1 MKKDSH
7 NTSDATQHTTLR
19 QQLLRSHLRVAGLA
33 ALVLVLAAVAMQ
45 MLREPITTIRLVN
58 VPSANAAMTVQLGL
72 QRSEAN
78 LRGWVALKNPALRRN
93 VGFAWSTEI
102 RPAFES
108 LKQLSEKHSTAER
121 QALLSELDENLTRL
135 KKLQDW
141 TIDVAAKSGNEPA
154 KLVFSQEFGPAR
166 KKLVDKIDKLRY
178 KQVNPGAATRES
190 FFRLRLGLSDAEAA
204 LGRFVVEGNEAD
216 ATNYLDNIK
225 RVRRLTAWLSTGSI
239 TGSVSLL
246 PVQITEQLDALERLS
261 DSIIASKRS
270 PRSNVAWHTISTRVE
285 PLSAEI
291 ASELA
296 EIADLEVFTMRSRV
310 EKIAIM
316 TNVLSVFSTIA
327 LFVVVIIALV
337 LSTIQARRISAP
349 VTQLFRATEALKN
362 GDYGEELRP
371 EGVIEVRG
379 LISAFNAMRESI
391 SQSHKDLRT
400 IAYTDELTGLANR
413 KAFNDGI
420 DAMNAESISET
431 DAIEQKVAGQK
442 AELFAG
448 VIIIDLDYFKQ
459 VNDSLGHDAG
469 DRLLSVF
476 ASRLQES
483 LDAGCFAARIGGD
496 EFAVLLGSLQTPE
509 DATPIVEK
517 IRSTLFEPINYQN
530 EKIHPSATIGIA
542 VEPLQ
547 NLDANDLVKK
557 ADLALYTAKE
567 NGRGGYCFHT
577 AEIHEKLTK
586 FRRLAELVELNSPG
600 VLFKLVYQPYIE
612 LSSGRIVGVEA
623 LLRCVHEEC
632 EGIPTI
638 DVITMLERNGYIS
651 NVSQWVMTEATNQL
665 AEWHNTMDLPR
676 DFTMSV
682 NVSASLLPDGAFVQ
696 SVLDIVEKSGVVGS
710 SITIELTETTV
721 MEDYTRSKDAM
732 RRLNDVGIEFAM
744 DDFGTGHS
752 SLVRLKEMPLSL
764 LKIDQN
770 FVKGM
775 MTSTNDAAIV
785 DASVRL
791 GHAIGMAVTAEGIET
806 AEQAEALRKLGCN
819 RGQGFFFAYPQSA
832 EDLYEVLSPFRHAA

>member
-1 MKKDSH
+1 LTQDSH
-7 NTSDATQHTTLR
+7 NTSGATHTTLR

-33 ALVLVLAAVAMQ
+33 ALVLLLAAIAMQ
-45 MLREPITTIRLVN
+45 MLREPITEIRLVN

-93 VGFAWSTEI
+93 VDRAWNDEI

-108 LKQLSEKHSTAER
+108 LQRLSEEHSTAER
-121 QALLSELDENLTRL
+121 QAQLSELDENLTRL
-135 KKLQDW
+135 RKLQDW

-154 KLVFSQEFGPAR
+154 RLVFGQEFGPAR
-166 KKLVDKIDKLRY
+166 IKLVEKIDKLRY
-178 KQVNPGAATRES
+178 KQVNPGAAALES
-190 FFRLRLGLSDAEAA
+190 FFRLRLGLSEAEAA
-204 LGRFVVEGNEAD
+204 LGRFVVEGKEAD
-216 ATNYLDNIK
+216 ATNYLDHIK
-225 RVRRLTAWLSTGSI
+225 RARRLTAWLSTGSV
-239 TGSVSLL
+239 TGSASLL
-246 PVQITEQLDALERLS
+246 PEQITDQLDVLERLS

-296 EIADLEVFTMRSRV
+296 VIADLEVNTMRNRV
-310 EKIAIM
+310 EQIAIG
-316 TNVLSVFSTIA
+316 TSLLSICSAIA

-337 LSTIQARRISAP
+337 ISNIQAKRISAP

-362 GDYGEELRP
+362 GDYGEALRP
-371 EGVIEVRG
+371 DGVFEVRG

-391 SQSHKDLRT
+391 SQSHKDLREL
-400 IAYTDELTGLANR
+400 AYTDELTGLANR

-420 DAMNAESISET
+420 AALNDESELETSSEAQQAER
-431 DAIEQKVAGQK
+431 
-442 AELFAG
+442 FAG
-448 VIIIDLDYFKQ
+448 VIMIDLDYFKQ

-469 DRLLSVF
+469 DRLLSEF
-476 ASRLQES
+476 GYRLKES
-483 LDAGCFAARIGGD
+483 LGPGNYAARVGGD
-496 EFAVLLGSLQTPE
+496 EFAVVLGSLPSAE
-509 DATPIVEK
+509 HAIPIVEK
-517 IRSTLFEPINYQN
+517 IRATTSQPIIYNC
-530 EKIHPSATIGIA
+530 EKIMPSSTIGIA
-542 VEPLQ
+542 VDPLL
-547 NLDANDLVKK
+547 NLDANELVKK
-557 ADLALYTAKE
+557 ADLALYDAKAS
-567 NGRGGYCFHT
+567 GRGSYCLYS
-577 AEIHEKLTK
+577 AEIHEKATK
-586 FRRLAELVELNSPG
+586 YRRIAELIELNSPDDM
-600 VLFKLVYQPYIE
+600 FKLVYQPYIE
-612 LSSGRIVGVEA
+612 LNTGRIVGVEA
-623 LLRCVHEEC
+623 LLRCVHPEC
-632 EGIPTI
+632 ADILTI

-651 NVSQWVMTEATNQL
+651 NISQWVMTEATGQL
-665 AEWHNTMDLPR
+665 AEWHNTMELPH

-682 NVSASLLPDGAFVQ
+682 NVSASLLPDCGFVQ
-696 SVLDIVEKSGVVGS
+696 SILDIIEKSGLTGS

-732 RRLNDVGIEFAM
+732 RRLNAVGIEFAM

-764 LKIDQN
+764 LKIDQT

-806 AEQAEALRKLGCN
+806 AEQAEALRQLGCN
-819 RGQGFFFAYPQSA
+819 RGQGYYFARPQSPA
-832 EDLYEVLSPFRHAA
+832 ELDAMLTPYRRRAA

>member
-1 MKKDSH
+1 LNTDSH
-7 NTSDATQHTTLR
+7 NTGDVTQHTTLR
-19 QQLLRSHLRVAGLA
+19 QQLLRSHIRVAGLA

-78 LRGWVALKNPALRRN
+78 LRGWVALRTPALRRN
-93 VGFAWSTEI
+93 VDLAWNEEI

-108 LKQLSEKHSTAER
+108 LKELSEKHSTTER
-121 QALLSELDENLTRL
+121 MALLSELDENLQRL
-135 KKLQDW
+135 RKLQDW
-141 TIDVAAKSGNEPA
+141 TIEVAAKSGNEPA
-154 KLVFSQEFGPAR
+154 KLVFGKEFGPAR
-166 KKLVDKIDKLRY
+166 KTLVEKIDKLRF
-178 KQVNPGAATRES
+178 KQVNPGAAAQES
-190 FFRLRLGLSDAEAA
+190 FFRLRLGLSEAEAA
-204 LGRFVVEGNEAD
+204 LGRFVVEGHETD
-216 ATNYLDNIK
+216 AANYLDHIK
-225 RVRRLTAWLSTGSI
+225 RVRRLTAWLSTGSV
-239 TGSVSLL
+239 TGSASTL
-246 PVQITEQLDALERLS
+246 PTQITEQLDGLERLS

-270 PRSNVAWHTISTRVE
+270 PRSNVAWHTISTRIE

-296 EIADLEVFTMRSRV
+296 EIADFEVFTMRNRV
-310 EKIAIM
+310 EQISIW
-316 TNVLSVFSTIA
+316 TNLLSMFSIIA
-327 LFVVVIIALV
+327 LFVVVFIALV
-337 LSTIQARRISAP
+337 LSNTQARRISAP
-349 VTQLFRATEALKN
+349 VTKLFRATEALKN
-362 GDYGEELRP
+362 GDYGEALHP
-371 EGVIEVRG
+371 EGVFEVRG
-379 LISAFNAMRESI
+379 LISAFNSMRESI
-391 SQSHKDLRT
+391 SQSHKDLRE

-420 DAMNAESISET
+420 EALNADSIAET
-431 DAIEQKVAGQK
+431 GFEEQGTEVRE
-442 AELFAG
+442 AEHFAG

-483 LDAGCFAARIGGD
+483 LCTRCFAARIGGD
-496 EFAVLLGSLQTPE
+496 EFAVLMRSLPTAE
-509 DATPIVEK
+509 DAAPIVEN

-530 EKIHPSATIGIA
+530 EKIHPSATIGVA
-542 VEPLQ
+542 VEPIR
-547 NLDANDLVKK
+547 NLDGNDLVKK
-557 ADLALYTAKE
+557 ADLALYNAKE
-567 NGRGGYCFHT
+567 NGRGGYCFYS
-577 AEIHEKLTK
+577 AEIQQKTTK

-600 VLFKLVYQPYIE
+600 ELFRLVYQPYIE
-612 LSSGRIVGVEA
+612 LNSGRIIGVEA
-623 LLRCVHEEC
+623 LLRCDHKEC
-632 EGIPTI
+632 EGISTI
-638 DVITMLERNGYIS
+638 DVITMLERNGYIA
-651 NVSQWVMTEATNQL
+651 NVSQWVMTEATSQL
-665 AEWHNTMDLPR
+665 AEWHNTLDLPQ

-682 NVSASLLPDGAFVQ
+682 NVSASLLPDSAFID
-696 SVLDIVEKSGVVGS
+696 SILDIVEESDVEGS

-732 RRLNDVGIEFAM
+732 GKLNDVGIEFAM

-764 LKIDQN
+764 LKIDQT

-791 GHAIGMAVTAEGIET
+791 GHAIGMSVTAEGIET

-819 RGQGFFFAYPQSA
+819 RGQGYYFARPQA
-832 EDLYEVLSPFRHAA
+832 PEDLYELLAPYRHAA

>member
-1 MKKDSH
+1 MMRESNNNNNAAH
-7 NTSDATQHTTLR
+7 MTLR
-19 QQLLRSHLRVAGLA
+19 KQLLRSHFRVAGLA
-33 ALVLVLAAVAMQ
+33 VVVLVLVAVAMQ

-78 LRGWVALKNPALRRN
+78 LRGWVALTNPALRRN
-93 VGFAWSTEI
+93 VGLAWRDEI

-121 QALLSELDENLTRL
+121 QALLSELDEKLNRL

-141 TIDVAAKSGNEPA
+141 TIDVAAKAGNEPA
-154 KLVFSQEFGPAR
+154 RLVFSEEFGPAR
-166 KKLVDKIDKLRY
+166 KKLVEKIDKLRY
-178 KQVNPGAATRES
+178 KQVNPGAATQES
-190 FFRLRLGLSDAEAA
+190 FFRLRLGLSEAESA
-204 LGRFVVEGNEAD
+204 LGRFVVEGRETD
-216 ATNYLDNIK
+216 ATNYLDHIK

-239 TGSVSLL
+239 TGTVSLL
-246 PVQITEQLDALERLS
+246 PVQITTQLDALERLS

-291 ASELA
+291 AVELA
-296 EIADLEVFTMRSRV
+296 AIADLEVSTMRNRV
-310 EKIAIM
+310 EQIAIG
-316 TNVLSVFSTIA
+316 TNLLSVFSVIA

-362 GDYGEELRP
+362 GDYGEALRP
-371 EGVIEVRG
+371 EGVFEVHG
-379 LISAFNAMRESI
+379 LISAFNAMREAI
-391 SQSHKDLRT
+391 SQSHKTLQK

-413 KAFNDGI
+413 KAFNDCI
-420 DAMNAESISET
+420 DALHVET
-431 DAIEQKVAGQK
+431 DPDAPCQEGY
-442 AELFAG
+442 AG

-476 ASRLQES
+476 GSRLQES
-483 LDAGCFAARIGGD
+483 LDPGCSAARIGGD
-496 EFAVLLGSLQTPE
+496 EFAVVLSPLPTA
-509 DATPIVEK
+509 DAAAPVVEK
-517 IRSTLFEPINYQN
+517 IRSKIFEPISYQN

-542 VEPLQ
+542 VESLHEI
-547 NLDANDLVKK
+547 DAGDLVKK
-557 ADLALYTAKE
+557 ADLALYNAKE
-567 NGRGGYCFHT
+567 NGRGGYCFYNS
-577 AEIHEKLTK
+577 EIHIKTAK
-586 FRRLAELVELNSPG
+586 FRRLAELVEQNALEEM
-600 VLFKLVYQPYIE
+600 FRLVYQPYIE
-612 LSSGRIVGVEA
+612 LHSGRTVGVEA
-623 LLRCVHEEC
+623 LLRCVHPDC
-632 EGIPTI
+632 VDIPTI

-651 NVSQWVMTEATNQL
+651 DVSKWVVTEATGQL
-665 AEWHNTMDLPR
+665 SEWQLTMDLPD

-682 NVSASLLPDGAFVQ
+682 NVSTSLLPDNGFVQ
-696 SVLDIVEKSGVVGS
+696 SILDIIEKSDLTGN

-721 MEDYTRSKDAM
+721 MEDYTGSKDAM

-764 LKIDQN
+764 LKIDQT

-791 GHAIGMAVTAEGIET
+791 GRAIGMSVTAEGIET
-806 AEQAEALRKLGCN
+806 AEQADALRKLGCN
-819 RGQGFFFAYPQSA
+819 RGQGYYFSRPQA
-832 EDLYEVLSPFRHAA
+832 PEDLDLMAVPLSRAA